1 MNPRIPQTWDDLA
14 TRPAF
19 GNGRFDPKWYDGDV
33 DADLFRLRQAT
44 ITILDAFSGWT
55 CELVVLD
62 DCTMYVRFDDE
73 QSTAFDVYPSV
84 TDNDKPCFF
93 LDFDGYP
100 TDEIRVETPAEL
112 IRILRELRKE

>member
-14 TRPAF
+14 THPAF

-84 TDNDKPCFF
+84 TDDDKPCFF